1 MNIFVTKLC
10 KNNCP
15 YCFAQEFMQSR
26 TELSRE
32 NATKF
37 IEFLRRNKKNI
48 RRILPELNIMGGEP
62 FLYEDLGWFIK
73 KIRSSKDQLVEIIT
87 IFTGGIFPTKNL
99 DLLDGIGHTT
109 ALCLNLNEKKT
120 YASEAAYNQ
129 VIHNLKTM
137 IDKKYLSVGLS
148 YNIASLD
155 FNGDEI
161 IETSKKFGINHLRI
175 AIANPVYGSENPG
188 VVHPKD
194 YHLLAP
200 KVFKFIKKCHANS
213 IIVNLD
219 CRIPLC
225 FFTEKQIGWFFLHNQ
240 RISRGIQSCACGGGP
255 LCVSPEL
262 EVSKCTVFHKKT
274 LHLDYFS
281 SVYDINGWVLNE
293 IDHKFGIPDL
303 YPKCATC
310 PHRTRCSGGCP
321 AWKKGFL
328 DNPDE
333 YAQLNEWVDLLNKN
347 LHLYQQYTE
356 TKDNA
361 IHDEFIKNG
370 AKISKKF
377 ESLTRKK
384 EPDMLYRMYLY
395 HKMTG
400 NSKQSR
406 KYLRKAIHYG
416 LNEKT
421 IANFNNSGDE

>member
-1 MNIFVTKLC
+1 
-10 KNNCP
+10 
-15 YCFAQEFMQSR
+15 
-26 TELSRE
+26 
-32 NATKF
+32 
-37 IEFLRRNKKNI
+37 
-48 RRILPELNIMGGEP
+48 MGGEP

>member
-1 MNIFVTKLC
+1 MNIFVTKKC
-10 KNNCP
+10 GNNCP

-26 TELSRE
+26 TDLSEE
-32 NATKF
+32 NALKF
-37 IEFLRRNKKNI
+37 IEFLRRNKKTI

-62 FLYEDLGWFIK
+62 FLYQNLGWFIK
-73 KIRSSKDQLVEIIT
+73 KIKNRKEQLVGTFT
-87 IFTGGIFPTKNL
+87 IFTGGIFPTENL
-99 DLLDGIGHTT
+99 NLLDGIKNVGI
-109 ALCLNLNEKKT
+109 CLNLNEKKT
-120 YASEAAYNQ
+120 YASESAYNQ
-129 VIHNLKTM
+129 VIRNLKTM
-137 IDKKYLSVGLS
+137 IDKKYLAVGLG

-161 IETSKKFGINHLRI
+161 IDTAKKFGINHLRI

-240 RISRGIQSCACGGGP
+240 RISKGIQSCACGGGP

-262 EVSKCTVFHKKT
+262 DVSKCTVFHETT

-293 IDHKFGIPDL
+293 IDHKFGTPDL
-303 YPKCATC
+303 YPKCSTC

-333 YAQLNEWVDLLNKN
+333 YAQLNEWVDLLNEN

-356 TKDNA
+356 TKDIA

-416 LNEKT
+416 LNEET
-421 IANFNNSGDE
+421 ITNFNNSGDE

>member
-1 MNIFVTKLC
+1 MNIFVTKVC
-10 KNNCP
+10 NNNCP
-15 YCFAQEFMQSR
+15 YCFAQEFMKER
-26 TELSRE
+26 TELSEE
-32 NATKF
+32 NALKF
-37 IEFLRRNKKNI
+37 IEFLKRNKKEI
-48 RRILPELNIMGGEP
+48 RRPLPELNIMGGEP
-62 FLYEDLGWFIK
+62 FLYKNLGWFIK
-73 KIRSSKDQLVEIIT
+73 KIRNRKEPLVGIFT
-87 IFTGGIFPTKNL
+87 IFTGGIFPTENL
-99 DLLDGIGHTT
+99 NLLDGIKGIGI
-109 ALCLNLNEKKT
+109 CLNLNERKT
-120 YASEAAYNQ
+120 YTSESAYNQ
-129 VIHNLKTM
+129 VIQNLKTM
-137 IDKKYLSVGLS
+137 IDKKYLSVGLG

-161 IETSKKFGINHLRI
+161 IDTAKKFGINHLRI

-200 KVFKFIKKCHANS
+200 KVFKFIKKCHANG

-240 RISRGIQSCACGGGP
+240 HISRGIQSCACGGGP

-262 EVSKCTVFHKKT
+262 QVSKCTVFHETT

-293 IDHKFGIPDL
+293 IDHKFGTPDL
-303 YPKCATC
+303 YPKCTTC

-328 DNPDE
+328 DNPNE
-333 YAQLNEWVDLLNKN
+333 YDQLNEWVDLLNGN
-347 LHLYQQYTE
+347 LHLYQLYTE
-356 TKDNA
+356 KNDNA
-361 IHDEFIKNG
+361 LHNEFIQNG

-384 EPDMLYRMYLY
+384 EPEMLYRMYLY

-416 LNEKT
+416 LDEET